1 MAATYHIIRSMDEK
15 IVPFKAKRPSS
26 APSREELVQ
35 KVRALATVTTN
46 LRFDHPHFQKRLA
59 DRSVTMR
66 QVLEVLRQG
75 SAISGPTADGYGD
88 WRIKLK
94 RRVAGRRIQVV
105 VAVKEDHLVV
115 VTAI

>member
-1 MAATYHIIRSMDEK
+1 MDEK
-15 IVPFKAKRPSS
+15 IVPFKAKRPS
-26 APSREELVQ
+26 AVPSREELVQ

-46 LRFDHPHFQKRLA
+46 LRFDHPHLQGRLA
-59 DRSVTMR
+59 KRGITMR
-66 QVLEVLRQG
+66 QVLEVLRRG
-75 SAISGPTADGYGD
+75 GATLGPTRDEYGD

-94 RRVAGRRIQVV
+94 RRVAGRRVQVV